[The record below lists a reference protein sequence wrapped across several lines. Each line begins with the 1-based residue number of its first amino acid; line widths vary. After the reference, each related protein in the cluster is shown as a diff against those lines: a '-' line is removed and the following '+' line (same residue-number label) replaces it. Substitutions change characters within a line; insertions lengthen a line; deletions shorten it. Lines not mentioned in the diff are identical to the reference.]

1 MLTNSYS
8 IQVRRIKTAR
18 AMTRSSLSRSSSTSS
33 LASGFNLKT
42 LSAAS
47 GKPSA
52 LANGRSKLSSVKEPA
67 SPKGLRQRLSA
78 LLGEKGSGLI
88 QSMENAGSTKT
99 GSPTKQENPVARL
112 KLLLV

>member
-1 MLTNSYS
+1 
-8 IQVRRIKTAR
+8 
-18 AMTRSSLSRSSSTSS
+18 MTRSSLSRSSSTSS

-52 LANGRSKLSSVKEPA
+52 LATSRSKLLSVKEPA
-67 SPKGLRQRLSA
+67 STKGLRRRISA

-88 QSMENAGSTKT
+88 QNMETAGTTKS
-99 GSPTKQENPVARL
+99 GPVRKQENPVARL

>member
-1 MLTNSYS
+1 
-8 IQVRRIKTAR
+8 
-18 AMTRSSLSRSSSTSS
+18 MTRSSLSRSSSTSS

-42 LSAAS
+42 LSPAS

-52 LANGRSKLSSVKEPA
+52 LASGRSKLSVKEPA
-67 SPKGLRQRLSA
+67 SPKGLRHRLSA

-88 QSMENAGSTKT
+88 QNMEKAGSAKS
-99 GSPTKQENPVARL
+99 GSAMKQENPVARL